1 MAKPFSFGA
10 IDVRLE
16 AESESRPAR
25 AEDDAPFRILVA
37 ADFSGRAARN
47 LVKTGAPLGDRK
59 TIRVD
64 LDSLDATIARL
75 EPQVR
80 FGGGEGDV
88 FRFRELDDFLPD
100 TLFVRIGRFG
110 ALKEASDADARR
122 RETSRPAAGLL
133 DRILDGAPREETP
146 PVAESLDRPTELMR
160 TILGSSGFRTLET
173 AWRGLDFLL
182 RRLDVDGPLTL
193 HLVDLSPEELRA
205 DLLASDELGRSGLH
219 RLLVEKT
226 VGTPGA
232 VPWAAFVVLGSFGT
246 PKEDAEALGRLAKIA
261 SKAGTAVLAGAEP
274 GLVGCTSLAATPD
287 PDDWSAPNGEDAE
300 AWAALR
306 RLPEARH
313 VGLALPRL
321 LLRLPYGAETNAV
334 EAFDFE
340 ELSSPPSHEEYL
352 WGSPALALALLLG
365 EAFLEDGWSLRPGS
379 AQEISGLPFALVT
392 RDGEKHAVPCAE
404 TLFTV
409 RAMEAVTAKGLMP
422 LLTMKGTDTVRLA
435 TFQSISETHAA
446 LAGLWG

>member
-16 AESESRPAR
+16 AESEPRPAR

-37 ADFSGRAARN
+37 ADFSGRAARG
-47 LVKTGAPLGDRK
+47 LVETGAPVGERK
-59 TIRVD
+59 AMRVD
-64 LDSLDATIARL
+64 LDSLDATIGRL

-80 FGGGEGDV
+80 LGDGHV
-88 FRFRELDDFLPD
+88 LRFRELDDFLPD
-100 TLFVRIGRFG
+100 TLFARIARFG
-110 ALKEASDADARR
+110 ALKDASDADAKRR
-122 RETSRPAAGLL
+122 AASRPAAGLL
-133 DRILDGAPREETP
+133 DRILDGTPREETP
-146 PVAESLDRPTELMR
+146 VAAAGPDRPTELMR
-160 TILGSSGFRTLET
+160 NILEDGAFRALEG
-173 AWRGLDFLL
+173 AWRGVDFLL
-182 RRLDVDGPLTL
+182 RRMDVDGPLTL
-193 HLVDLSPEELRA
+193 HLVDISPEELRA
-205 DLLASDELGRSGLH
+205 DLLAGDDLGTSGLH
-219 RLLVEKT
+219 KLLVEKT

-232 VPWAAFVVLGSFGT
+232 HPWAALVVLGAFGAS
-246 PKEDAEALGRLAKIA
+246 KEDAEALGRLAKIA
-261 SKAGTAVLAGAEP
+261 SKAGTAVLAGAAP
-274 GLVGCTSLAATPD
+274 GLVGCASLAATPD
-287 PDDWSAPNGEDAE
+287 PRDWSAPEGEGAE

-306 RLPEARH
+306 RLPEARY

-321 LLRLPYGAETNAV
+321 LLRLPYGKETNAV

-340 ELSSPPSHEEYL
+340 ELSSPPAHEEYL

-365 EAFLEDGWSLRPGS
+365 EAFLADGWSLRPGS

-392 RDGEKHAVPCAE
+392 EDGEKHAVPCAE

-422 LLTMKGTDTVRLA
+422 LLTLKGTDTVRLA
-435 TFQSISETHAA
+435 TFQSIAEPYAA